1 VVVVGR
7 EALAAT
13 EEYAVLLESKGW
25 HGMLGRLE
33 AETIAPA
40 RAELLRGKYKTR
52 EELAYTQGVLEGVRL
67 AVLGPYERFAE
78 LLDKKIETVLPET
91 VRRLFE

>member
-13 EEYAVLLESKGW
+13 EEYAILLESKGW
-25 HGMLGRLE
+25 LSMVGRLE
-33 AETIAPA
+33 AETIAPI
-40 RAELLRGKYKTR
+40 RLELLRGKYKTR
-52 EELAYTQGVLEGVRL
+52 KEMAYAQGVLEGVRL

-78 LLDKKIETVLPET
+78 LLNKSIETVLPET